1 MTSWTELLNQAAP
14 GDHVVQLYGEDDQ
27 FLAKNVSLF
36 LGEGLRRRDG
46 LIVIATPDHR
56 QGIAHLLMQEG
67 AAETTEAEREGRL
80 VFLDARET
88 LDRLLLDGRPDEGR
102 FEAVVGTLLRQVREV
117 SGSGQVRAFGEMV
130 SLLWNEGRSAEAEEL
145 EALWNAALAGSAY
158 TLFCAYSVDLF
169 DAAVD
174 QRALNAIVTS
184 HTHLM
189 GGTRTI
195 LSSRPAA

>member
-1 MTSWTELLNQAAP
+1 MTSWTELLSQAAP

-46 LIVIATPDHR
+46 LIVIATPGHT
-56 QGIAHLLMQEG
+56 QGIARLLRQEG
-67 AAETTEAEREGRL
+67 AAATIEAEREGRL

-88 LDRLLLDGRPDEGR
+88 LDRLLLDGRPDGER
-102 FEAVVGTLLRQVREV
+102 FEAVVGGLLRRAREM

-130 SLLWNEGRSAEAEEL
+130 GLLWKEGRYAEAEEL

-158 TLFCAYSVDLF
+158 SLFCAYSVDLF
-169 DAAVD
+169 DSAVD
-174 QRALNAIVTS
+174 QRALTAIVAS

-189 GGTRTI
+189 GGARTV
-195 LSSRPAA
+195 LSSHPAA